1 MTVDARGISGLDNGC
16 IGRSGDRGWIS
27 SRGGPE
33 SKEPGCDITGR
44 LGSSGGG
51 ESLEGSGFAS
61 CPGLNLGG
69 SFNLFTDSVAFLWGS
84 NCGGCWLDRG
94 SAGAVVW
101 LLTLL
106 V

>member
-69 SFNLFTDSVAFLWGS
+69 SFNLFADSVAFLWGS